1 MLYVDESSERDNLLQ
16 YEEPSDLTYTGA
28 TFANGED
35 VRLTSYHDDGRRTS
49 GVNEELFN
57 SDSDEE
63 VAFDLSEYKSLN
75 QVDVD
80 VKALLK
86 TRNPTNHES

>member
-1 MLYVDESSERDNLLQ
+1 MF
-16 YEEPSDLTYTGA
+16 G
-28 TFANGED
+28 
-35 VRLTSYHDDGRRTS
+35 YHDDGRRTS

-63 VAFDLSEYKSLN
+63 VAFDLSEYKSPN

>member
-1 MLYVDESSERDNLLQ
+1 MYVDESSERDNLLQ
-16 YEEPSDLTYTGA
+16 YEEPSDLYTGA

-35 VRLTSYHDDGRRTS
+35 VRLTSYHGDGRRTTS
-49 GVNEELFN
+49 AVNDELLN

-63 VAFDLSEYKSLN
+63 VAFDLSEYKSPN

-86 TRNPTNHES
+86 TRNPNHQSW

>member
-1 MLYVDESSERDNLLQ
+1 MKQIYITEIGDRLYSICCACPNRNMF
-16 YEEPSDLTYTGA
+16 G
-28 TFANGED
+28 
-35 VRLTSYHDDGRRTS
+35 YHDDGRRAS
-49 GVNEELFN
+49 GVNEEFFN